1 NSREKEGE
9 TMNRNLFLYLRE
21 LNLTDEEI
29 KYIEQNNQFIY
40 QTSKEHTKLV
50 LDKLREKGITEIE
63 LKNLLVKNIYLVTE
77 TLDRINKLDNI
88 YINYLNFSNEEI
100 KYLLITNANT
110 YSVSPIELK
119 NIIDY
124 LTNTGYSIEIIKKF
138 ILSNP
143 QVISFTL
150 EELKRNLI

>member
-1 NSREKEGE
+1 
-9 TMNRNLFLYLRE
+9 MNRNLFLYLRE